1 MDYSRPELAERLAAD
16 YVSGTLRGGARR
28 RVEALLPAHPVLRAA
43 VRRWEARLVP
53 LTASLPPVP
62 PRPEVWQSIAR
73 RLGFAAP
80 VAAAAPVRWWQQLS
94 VWRGVSAFATVAALV
109 LSAQLLAPSPVQPP
123 LVVVLNPA
131 TPAADGLVRASFVA
145 SISGDGRAVVT
156 RPLTPVSLQ
165 ADRALELWAV
175 PAEGAPR
182 SLGLIASDTATV
194 QKGRVPVGTAALAV
208 SLEPAGGSPSGA
220 PTGPVLYVGKLN
232 S

>member
-28 RVEALLPAHPVLRAA
+28 RVEALLPAHPLLRAA

-53 LTASLPPVP
+53 LTVSLPPVP

-80 VAAAAPVRWWQQLS
+80 VAAPIRWWQQLS
-94 VWRGVSAFATVAALV
+94 VWRGVSALATLATVALLV
-109 LSAQLLAPSPVQPP
+109 QWLTPSPVQPP
-123 LVVVLNPA
+123 LLVVLNPA
-131 TPAADGLVRASFVA
+131 APAAVGLVRASFVA

-156 RPLTPVSLQ
+156 QPLTPVSMQ
-165 ADRALELWAV
+165 TDRALELWAV

-208 SLEPAGGSPSGA
+208 SLEPAGGSTTGA

>member
-1 MDYSRPELAERLAAD
+1 MDYSRTDLAERLAAD

-28 RVEALLPAHPVLRAA
+28 RLEALLPAHPVLRAA
-43 VRRWEARLVP
+43 VHRWQARLVP
-53 LTASLPPVP
+53 LTAILPPVA
-62 PRPEVWQSIAR
+62 PRPEVWQGISR
-73 RLGFAAP
+73 RLGFAPP
-80 VAAAAPVRWWQQLS
+80 VSSAAPLRWWQQLS
-94 VWRGVSAFATVAALV
+94 VWRGVSAFATVAALA
-109 LSAQLLAPSPVQPP
+109 LSAQLLTPVPVQPP

-156 RPLTPVSLQ
+156 KPLMQVSLQ

-208 SLEPAGGSPSGA
+208 SLEPAGGSTTGA